1 MTRTV
6 LLSFAASAL
15 FCGAAGAA
23 VIELSEE
30 EVFGAPM
37 EEDRDYSPGAVTV
50 IRPAEKKGEQKNLPD
65 LLESVPGLR
74 VIRLNGRN
82 GYSVASVRGSTSSQV
97 AVYADGVL
105 INLQSEAAVDL
116 SAIPADGVERVEVY
130 RGYIPARFG
139 AQAMG
144 GVINVVTKSPSEPET
159 LLSLGAGSYG
169 RSRGSVS
176 RAERLGAGSGK
187 LFAALNYEASDGD
200 YKYFNDNGT
209 PYTPED
215 DYAGKRRD
223 NAFENAD
230 ALLKWEDG
238 HWKLKGAWIRRNRD
252 LPLAAPGMDRRDG
265 LPQRR
270 GAILGTEKYEF
281 SAGRRQTSGA
291 VEWGLSANYVNQSKK
306 YDSRRGEAPSQIG
319 GAYVSKSR
327 YRGER
332 FSWAL
337 DANAAA
343 GRSHFTELLLE
354 GYSETLNVDGD
365 GLYQYL
371 GGISGYRYEGF
382 DFQLQDSIAL
392 DRAGSLVLTPSLR
405 WHKQDGLDKTT
416 WQIGLRK
423 DFGEHWSLKATGGTY
438 ARAPN
443 MYERY
448 GDGAYIL
455 PAGNGL
461 SWEEGKQWDAGLRW
475 SGRAGRADLYAEVT
489 CFGRESRNLIEFD
502 MESPRFARYRNIAE
516 SHVNGVEIEGG
527 AEWGSWKLAVSG
539 TYLGAVNDTPD
550 DSGAVRFE
558 GKRLPN
564 RPEWTGTARLTRTF
578 SRGSAYAEVQY
589 SGANYGDSSEKI
601 FFDART
607 LWNAGIKYALSP
619 SASLFV
625 GVDDI
630 FDQAD
635 DWKLR
640 AAENGPARMLWH
652 PTEGRYFYVTLEWK
666 F

>member
-1 MTRTV
+1 MKKAILPAVV
-6 LLSFAASAL
+6 LAL
-15 FCGAAGAA
+15 FCVAAADAA
-23 VIELSEE
+23 VVELSEE
-30 EVFGAPM
+30 EVVGAAR

-50 IRPAEKKGEQKNLPD
+50 IRPAEKKVEQKNLPD
-65 LLESVPGLR
+65 LLESVPGLS

-97 AVYADGVL
+97 AVYVDGAL
-105 INLQSEAAVDL
+105 ANLQSEAAVDL
-116 SAIPADGVERVEVY
+116 SAIPVDNVERVEVY

-159 LLSLGAGSYG
+159 LLSLGSGSYG
-169 RSRGSVS
+169 RFKVSAS
-176 RAERLGAGSGK
+176 RAERLGSGK
-187 LFAALNYEASDGD
+187 FFAAVNYESSEGG

-209 PYTPED
+209 PYAPED
-215 DYAGKRRD
+215 DYIGKRRD
-223 NAFENAD
+223 NTFENAD
-230 ALLKWEDG
+230 ALLKWEDA
-238 HWKLKGAWIRRNRD
+238 HWKFKGAWIRRGRD

-270 GAILGTEKYEF
+270 GALIDTEKYEL
-281 SAGRRQTSGA
+281 SAGHRQTSG
-291 VEWGLSANYVNQSKK
+291 VVDWGLSASYVNQSKK

-327 YRGER
+327 YDGER

-343 GRSHFTELLLE
+343 GRSHFLEFLLE

-365 GLYQYL
+365 SLYQYL
-371 GGISGYRYEGF
+371 GGESDYAYEGF

-392 DRAGSLVLTPSLR
+392 DRAGSFVLTPSLR
-405 WHKQDGLDKTT
+405 WHKQNGSDKAT

-423 DFGEHWSLKATGGTY
+423 DFSRHWSLKATGGTY
-438 ARAPN
+438 SRAPN
-443 MYERY
+443 MYEQY
-448 GDGAYIL
+448 GDGAFIL
-455 PAGNGL
+455 PAGDSL
-461 SWEEGKQWDAGLRW
+461 SWEEGKQWDIGLW
-475 SGRAGRADLYAEVT
+475 WEGAAGRADLYAGVT
-489 CFGRESRNLIEFD
+489 YFGRESRNLIEFD
-502 MESPRFARYRNIAE
+502 MESPRFARYRNIAD
-516 SHVNGVEIEGG
+516 SHVNGLELESGV
-527 AEWGSWKLAVSG
+527 EWGAWKLTASG
-539 TYLGAVNDTPD
+539 TWLDAVNDTPD

-564 RPEWTGTARLTRTF
+564 RPEWAGTARLTRTF
-578 SRGSAYAEVQY
+578 LKGSVYAEVQY

-601 FFDART
+601 FFDSRT
-607 LWNAGIKYALSP
+607 VWNAGIKYALSP
-619 SASLFV
+619 AATLFF

-630 FDQAD
+630 FDQAE

-640 AAENGPARMLWH
+640 AVENGPARMLWY